1 MRHVERPR
9 YELAAEAKKVLREID
24 PIVATVRKILRE
36 SSDGVRLPMEDE
48 KFIMENVLE
57 HHPEKEKKVPGEIN
71 HIMV

>member
-1 MRHVERPR
+1 MCTSYLHH
-9 YELAAEAKKVLREID
+9 LKFC
-24 PIVATVRKILRE
+24 
-36 SSDGVRLPMEDE
+36 SDGVRLPMEDE